1 MDRHLEAGA
10 EAVETEALHPV
21 RFRPDSFPTGG
32 DVRPDG
38 GVRPEG
44 GSRAAELSRGPSLSR
59 AGAEGAVP
67 RGESGPLRVVVA
79 DDADGVRDLICLLLD
94 LEPDFTIVGRAANGA
109 EAIDLVA
116 ETGPDLVI
124 LDVAMPVL
132 DGIAALPEVRRLVPG
147 ARVVVFTG
155 FSAHT
160 VRDEALALGADDVME
175 KGLGSGPLVD
185 RLRAVCRRPAPAA

>member
-1 MDRHLEAGA
+1 MGPGLAG
-10 EAVETEALHPV
+10 
-21 RFRPDSFPTGG
+21 
-32 DVRPDG
+32 
-38 GVRPEG
+38 
-44 GSRAAELSRGPSLSR
+44 

-67 RGESGPLRVVVA
+67 RHGAGPLRVVVA

-94 LEPDFTIVGRAANGA
+94 LEPDFTVVGRAANGA

-132 DGIAALPEVRRLVPG
+132 DGIAALPRVRRLAPA

-155 FSAHT
+155 FSAYT

-185 RLRAVCRRPAPAA
+185 RLRAVCRRPAPSR